1 MRTTVVWHL
10 RRGGRHNARVPAEP
24 FTLEWTLPPIE
35 RRAGAWHADIDGRDV
50 RLTNLDKTYWPAEGY
65 TKGDVVA
72 YYLTVADAV
81 LPYVHDRA
89 LTMKRMPDG
98 IDGEYFYMK
107 QAPPH
112 TPPWIRTA
120 PIVAVRTGARIDYVV
135 ATDRA
140 SLAWLANLGCIEL
153 HPWHSRVD
161 ALGAPDY
168 AFFDLDP
175 FGVDF
180 PVVRDVAMHVKA
192 ILDQLGLRS
201 YPRTS
206 GATGMQVYVP
216 LEPTQGYGDVRAWV
230 ERCCALINRA
240 DPGRTTMT
248 WDISRRDQRVFLD
261 HNMNVEGK
269 NIAATWSLRP
279 EPHAPVATPLRWE
292 EVTQDVWPQDFTIS
306 TVHRELAERAELFA
320 PVLQGGQDLRRA
332 SAALGLPPLGPIEPH
347 HRLAAEDEHG
357 PGEDAGDLQR
367 YVAIRDFER
376 TPEPRGLADDDPA
389 HRADGTAAGDADG
402 TAAGGDDA
410 GGMRDDA
417 DAAPRFV
424 IQHHLATRLHHDL
437 RLERGGTLRS
447 WALPKGLPLV
457 RNEPHM
463 AVQTEDHPMEY
474 LTFSG
479 EIPAGEYGAGP
490 MRIWDEGDYDVREWT
505 DDKVTFRL
513 HGRRHHGVWHL
524 FRTRESEKSQWLVTR
539 VDEGID
545 VPEEIVPLSPMLAT
559 LRDAPFDDDRW
570 QFEVKWDGVRAI
582 AEITRPGLGRE
593 PGTRLRS
600 RRNNTITG
608 TYPELAGIWERVL
621 SFTAVLD
628 GEIVT
633 FTPDGRP
640 SFERLQRRMNV
651 RDEHMAR
658 RMSGEMPVSY
668 VVFDL
673 LAVDGEDLTA
683 LPLSQRQRRLDDVL
697 VPGGPLL
704 RSEALGPNGKSV
716 FAAVAGAHLE
726 GVIGKRLA
734 SPYRPGRRSDDWVKI
749 KVRHTV
755 DCVIGG
761 WLPKADEPRGNEPYS
776 LLCGLWDGIRLLWVA
791 RVGSGLTAAERERLA
806 GRFAGL
812 ARDDRPFEPDPEFP
826 RGARWVEPEI
836 VCAVEYTEVTE
847 ARRLRAP
854 TYQGRRDD
862 ADPKGCLITDIR

>member
-1 MRTTVVWHL
+1 MRHSVVWHL
-10 RRGGRHNARVPAEP
+10 CVTGRHNARMPAEP
-24 FTLEWTLPPIE
+24 FTLDWTLPPIE
-35 RRAGAWHADIDGRDV
+35 RRADAWHADIDGRPV

-72 YYLTVADAV
+72 YYVTVADAV
-81 LPYVHDRA
+81 LPYVLDRP

-112 TPPWIRTA
+112 TPGWIRTA
-120 PIVAVRTGARIDYVV
+120 PVVAARTDARIDYVV

-161 ALGAPDY
+161 RLGAPDY

-180 PVVRDVAMHVKA
+180 PVVRDVALHVKA
-192 ILDQLGLRS
+192 ILDQLGLRG

-216 LEPTQGYGDVRAWV
+216 IEPTHSYGDVRAWV

-240 DPGRTTMT
+240 DPRRTTMA
-248 WDISRRDQRVFLD
+248 WDISRRDGQVFLD

-292 EVTQDVWPQDFTIS
+292 EVAQDVWPQDFTIA
-306 TVHRELAERAELFA
+306 TVHRDVAERADLFT
-320 PVLQGGQDLRRA
+320 PVLEGGQDLRQA

-347 HRLAAEDEHG
+347 HRIADVAEDDG
-357 PGEDAGDLQR
+357 RGEDAGDLAR

-376 TPEPRGLADDDPA
+376 TPEPSGAAD
-389 HRADGTAAGDADG
+389 RTG
-402 TAAGGDDA
+402 
-410 GGMRDDA
+410 

-457 RNEPHM
+457 RSERHM

-513 HGRRHHGVWHL
+513 HGHRHHGVWHL
-524 FRTRESEKSQWLVTR
+524 FRTRNSEKSQWLVTR

-545 VPEEIVPLSPMLAT
+545 VPEPIGPFAPMLAT
-559 LRDAPFDDDRW
+559 LRNEPFDDERW

-582 AEITRPGLGRE
+582 ADVTRPGLGRE
-593 PGTRLRS
+593 AGTRLRS
-600 RRNNTITG
+600 RRNNDITR
-608 TYPELAGIWERVL
+608 TYPELASVWERVL
-621 SFTAVLD
+621 AYTAVLD

-633 FTPDGRP
+633 FTPEGRP
-640 SFERLQRRMNV
+640 SFERLQRRMNI

-658 RMSGEMPVSY
+658 RMSGDMPVSY
-668 VVFDL
+668 IVFDL
-673 LAVDGEDLTA
+673 LAVDGEDLTD
-683 LPLSQRQRRLDDVL
+683 LPLSERQRRLDEIL
-697 VPGGPLL
+697 VPGGALL
-704 RSEALGPNGKSV
+704 RSEALGSKGKSV
-716 FAAVAGAHLE
+716 FAAVTSAHLE
-726 GVIGKRLA
+726 GVIAKRLS
-734 SPYRPGRRSDDWVKI
+734 SPYRPGRRSEDWLKI
-749 KVRHTV
+749 KVRRRV
-755 DCVIGG
+755 RCVIGG
-761 WLPKADEPRGNEPYS
+761 WLPKADEPRGSEPYS
-776 LLCGLWDGIRLLWVA
+776 LLCGLWDGTELRWVA
-791 RVGSGLTAAERERLA
+791 RVGSGLTAAERTLLA
-806 GRFAGL
+806 ERFADL
-812 ARDDRPFEPDPEFP
+812 ARDDCPFAPDPELP
-826 RGARWVEPEI
+826 RGARWVHPEM
-836 VCAVEYTEVTE
+836 VCEVEYTEVTDSS
-847 ARRLRAP
+847 RLRAP
-854 TYQGRRDD
+854 TYQGRNDG
-862 ADPKGCLITDIR
+862 ADPKECLLSDIA